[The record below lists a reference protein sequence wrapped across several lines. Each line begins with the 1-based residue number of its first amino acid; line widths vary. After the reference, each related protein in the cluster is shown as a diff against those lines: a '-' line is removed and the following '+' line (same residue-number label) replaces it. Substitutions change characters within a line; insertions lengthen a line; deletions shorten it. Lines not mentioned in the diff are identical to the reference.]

1 MDVFQSGLLLSCT
14 WEAQNWTLDSRSC
27 TISAEERQRVTF
39 LVCSQHF
46 SLERAAQHT
55 AVLLGGKGALLA
67 HAPLGVHQNHQFFFC
82 QLAFQSISTLAV
94 LVHGAIPAQLQ
105 DSAQPFVQLQ
115 EMPISS
121 FFKSADVSLNGSRAL
136 WHNTS
141 SYQFSIVCRLAESVF
156 SPTG

>member
-14 WEAQNWTLDSRSC
+14 WKAQNWTLDSRSC

-94 LVHGAIPAQLQ
+94 LVHGAIPAHGHSPL
-105 DSAQPFVQLQ
+105 VYY
-115 EMPISS
+115 SS
-121 FFKSADVSLNGSRAL
+121 SR
-136 WHNTS
+136 
-141 SYQFSIVCRLAESVF
+141 FSIVCRLAEGVF
-156 SPTG
+156 SPTGWATDVVQQNCSGLSTET